1 VKPKHWTILT
11 TGGIILIAAFLYLR
25 APIIMGDWTKQT
37 VYLSAINYIHCQ
49 IADASPKLLL
59 IDDDAGDGIYEIKD
73 ICDELG
79 MKATYAMIP
88 MKTSRAICDTLVA
101 WQREG
106 FGIAIHGYKH
116 HRWKEWSVDSILADI
131 SLCESYMKQ
140 RDFDMKK
147 IRIVVPPYGC
157 NTRNIRE
164 AIQRKGYQMVT
175 GAHIIN
181 PDTSVFQIGRIFIT
195 KDTDPLEVKRLL
207 LRAKEGRAFAVIGT
221 HSSHPKEFSKEKTKT
236 ILKMAQDMGFQ

>member
-1 VKPKHWTILT
+1 
-11 TGGIILIAAFLYLR
+11 
-25 APIIMGDWTKQT
+25 
-37 VYLSAINYIHCQ
+37 
-49 IADASPKLLL
+49 
-59 IDDDAGDGIYEIKD
+59 
-73 ICDELG
+73 
-79 MKATYAMIP
+79 
-88 MKTSRAICDTLVA
+88 
-101 WQREG
+101 
-106 FGIAIHGYKH
+106 
-116 HRWKEWSVDSILADI
+116 
-131 SLCESYMKQ
+131 MKQ
-140 RDFDMKK
+140 RGFDMKK

-221 HSSHPKEFSKEKTKT
+221 HSSHPEEFSKEKTKT